1 MIDHPK
7 RTLVKTLTWRVIAF
21 LTTIVIVYIYSRD
34 VKESLV
40 VGVTANLLKMIFY
53 YVHERVWNRLEFGRI
68 KAPEYQI

>member
-7 RTLVKTLTWRVIAF
+7 RTLVKTLTWRIIAF